1 LSHFETNLALLA
13 AKQPELANQLKLIN
27 SLHVKVAASASG
39 LPTATFE
46 RESTQI
52 PLHNRYNPLREA
64 HQQLK
69 KEDCKGADYFIF
81 LGFGLGY
88 LLDALIEKFANP
100 ANHYFIV
107 ESDLE
112 ILRAAFE
119 ARDLSHLLAGHNV
132 YFAWPAS
139 GPELAAQ
146 WQKNF
151 APALAN
157 KSIFLTHMPSLALN
171 PNLYKSAA
179 EIINR
184 HIFQTFTDINT
195 LIVHSETFLNNFV
208 KNFSE
213 ASKAPGI
220 TSLAGLFS
228 EIPAIIV
235 SAGPSLDKN
244 IHELRGCEN
253 RALILSTDTALKPLL
268 FSGIDPHFVLTGDPS
283 ITNYLHLKDAPTK
296 EAILVAEATS
306 YPSVFEEFAGRIV
319 ACSYDQSA
327 LKSLSSLLENKGI
340 LKPFGSVAT
349 IALDFALL
357 LGCNPIIFIGQDLAH
372 TDGRIYC
379 SGIYLEEQWFQGIID
394 PDGYQEKLKS
404 LRSQGDTIIFEDIFG
419 RPVESTKKLASYW
432 NWILKVI
439 NDHPKVRFINATE
452 GGILRGS
459 IEIMSLKEALFR
471 CCRKNLNLRSRVQ
484 HGFQKASATPLSKIK
499 ESLALLEKEQRSLQS
514 VLNQGLK
521 LCESQTGLSPQAV
534 MKELE
539 KVNSA
544 IYSHRQLAPLIDSFN
559 QMGNRNFL
567 RKRHLLLQNIQEM
580 SLIPDIKKTYSEF
593 YLSYQ
598 QALTII
604 KNALSQLQAEA
615 PTPGDAGNI

>member
-1 LSHFETNLALLA
+1 MSYFETNVTLLS
-13 AKQPELANQLKLIN
+13 AKQPELAKQLSHIN
-27 SLHVKVAASASG
+27 SLHVKVVASASG

-46 RESTQI
+46 GESKQI
-52 PLHNRYNPLREA
+52 SLHSRYNPLREA

-69 KEDCKGADYFIF
+69 KQDCTEVDYFIL

-119 ARDLSHLLAGHNV
+119 ARDLSHLLAGHNI
-132 YFAWPAS
+132 YFAWPPS

-146 WQKNF
+146 WQINF
-151 APALAN
+151 DPVLAN
-157 KSIFLTHMPSLALN
+157 KSIFLSHLPSAALN
-171 PNLYKSAA
+171 PPLFRSAA
-179 EIINR
+179 EIIESQ
-184 HIFQTFTDINT
+184 IFQTFTDINT
-195 LIVHSETFLNNFV
+195 LVAQSQTFLNNFV
-208 KNFSE
+208 ENFPK

-220 TSLAGLFS
+220 VSLTGLFA
-228 EIPAIIV
+228 EVPAIIV

-244 IHELRGCEN
+244 VHELRGCED

-268 FSGIDPHFVLTGDPS
+268 SSGIDPHFVLTGDPS
-283 ITNYLHLKDAPTK
+283 LANYLHLKDAPTK

-306 YPSVFEEFAGRIV
+306 YPSVFDEFAGRT
-319 ACSYDQSA
+319 ASCSYDQSS
-327 LKSLSSLLENKGI
+327 LKSLSSLLEHKGT
-340 LKPFGSVAT
+340 LKVWGSVAT

-379 SGIYLEEQWFQGIID
+379 SGIYFEKDWFQGITD
-394 PDGYQEKLKS
+394 PDGYQKQLKH
-404 LRSQGDTIIFEDIFG
+404 LRSQRVTTMVEDIFG
-419 RPVESTKKLASYW
+419 RPTESSDKLTAYW

-439 NDHPKVRFINATE
+439 NNHPERRFINATE
-452 GGILRGS
+452 GGILRGP

-471 CCRKNLNLRSRVQ
+471 CCRKSINLRAHVQ
-484 HGFQKASATPLSKIK
+484 RWFQKAAATPAPNIK
-499 ESLALLEKEQRSLQS
+499 RSLALLEKEQRSLQS
-514 VLNQGLK
+514 VIFQGLNF
-521 LCESQTGLSPQAV
+521 CESQTELSPQAI

-544 IYSHRQLAPLIDSFN
+544 IYSHRKLAPLIDSFN
-559 QMGNRNFL
+559 QMGNVNFL
-567 RKRHLLLQNIQEM
+567 RKKHQLLQLSQEM
-580 SLIPDIKKTYSEF
+580 SLIPDIKKAYSEF
-593 YLSYQ
+593 YRSYQ
-598 QALTII
+598 QALSII
-604 KNALSQLQAEA
+604 GNALAQLKAQA
-615 PTPGDAGNI
+615 PGDGGDI